1 LESRERRRI
10 MTGKAD
16 FTPEEWQL
24 VAEGPP
30 TAGLAVATAK
40 RGGTF
45 RESFALA
52 KAYTEARGDHGESQL
67 LDELVSERPRVKHE
81 RAHSPGELTEQTLQ
95 LLRDAVALVRAKATP
110 EELDDYGSFI
120 LNVANRVANA
130 HKEGDV
136 AVAPEEK
143 AVIEAISSILE

>member
-1 LESRERRRI
+1 

-16 FTPEEWQL
+16 FTADEWQL
-24 VAEGPP
+24 VTEAPP
-30 TAGLAVATAK
+30 AAGLAVATAK

-52 KAYTEARGDHGESQL
+52 KAYTEARGEHGESQL

-81 RAHSPGELTEQTLQ
+81 RAHSAGALKEETLQ

-110 EELDDYGSFI
+110 EELADYRSFV
-120 LNVANRVANA
+120 LNVVNRVANA
-130 HKEGDV
+130 HSENDV
-136 AVAPEEK
+136 AVAPEEA
-143 AVIEAISSILE
+143 AVIEEISSSLG

>member
-1 LESRERRRI
+1 M

-16 FTPEEWQL
+16 FTAEEWQL

-30 TAGLAVATAK
+30 AAGMAVATAQ

-52 KAYTEARGDHGESQL
+52 KAYTDARAEHGESQL
-67 LDELVSERPRVKHE
+67 LDELVAERPQIKHE
-81 RAHSPGELTEQTLQ
+81 RAHSAGELKEQTLRQ
-95 LLRDAVALVRAKATP
+95 LGEAVALLRGKATP
-110 EELDDYGSFI
+110 DEVDDYRSFV

-130 HKEGDV
+130 HKEDGV
-136 AVAPEEK
+136 AVGSAEQ
-143 AVIEAISSILE
+143 AVIDEIAASLG

>member
-1 LESRERRRI
+1 

-16 FTPEEWQL
+16 YTPEEWKL
-24 VAEGPP
+24 IAEGPP
-30 TAGLAVATAK
+30 AAGLAVATAS

-52 KAYTEARGDHGESQL
+52 KAYTEARGEHGESQL
-67 LDELVSERPRVKHE
+67 LDELVSERPHVKHQ
-81 RAHSPGELTEQTLQ
+81 RAHSPGELQEETLQ
-95 LLRDAVALVRAKATP
+95 LLRDAVALVRSKATP
-110 EELDDYGSFI
+110 DELSDYRSFV

-136 AVAPEEK
+136 AVAPSEQ
-143 AVIEAISSILE
+143 AVIEAITSSLN

>member
-1 LESRERRRI
+1 

-24 VAEGPP
+24 VAEAPP
-30 TAGLAVATAK
+30 AAGLAVATAQ

-52 KAYTEARGDHGESQL
+52 KAYTEARGEHGESQL
-67 LDELVSERPRVKHE
+67 LDELVSERPKVKHE
-81 RAHSPGELTEQTLQ
+81 RAHSAGELKEQTLQ
-95 LLRDAVALVRAKATP
+95 QLRDAVALLRNKATP
-110 EELDDYGSFI
+110 EELEAYRSFV

-130 HKEGDV
+130 HKEDDV
-136 AVAPEEK
+136 AVGSGEQ
-143 AVIEAISSILE
+143 AVIEEISASLS

>member
-1 LESRERRRI
+1 

-16 FTPEEWQL
+16 FTAEEWQL

-30 TAGLAVATAK
+30 AAGLAVATAQ

-52 KAYTEARGDHGESQL
+52 KAYTEARGEHGESQL
-67 LDELVSERPRVKHE
+67 LDELVSERPQLKHE
-81 RAHSPGELTEQTLQ
+81 HAHSAGELKDQALGHLRDSVA
-95 LLRDAVALVRAKATP
+95 LLRSKATS
-110 EELDDYGSFI
+110 EEVDDYRSFV

-130 HKEGDV
+130 HKEEGV
-136 AVAPEEK
+136 AVGADEQ
-143 AVIEAISSILE
+143 AVIEEIATSLG

>member
-1 LESRERRRI
+1 M

-16 FTPEEWQL
+16 FTAEEWQL

-30 TAGLAVATAK
+30 AAGLAVATAQ

-52 KAYTEARGDHGESQL
+52 KAYTEARGEHGESQL
-67 LDELVSERPRVKHE
+67 LDELVSGRPQLKHE
-81 RAHSPGELTEQTLQ
+81 RANSAGELKEHTLQ
-95 LLRDAVALVRAKATP
+95 QLRDAVSLLRRKATL
-110 EELDDYGSFI
+110 EEVDDYRSFV

-130 HKEGDV
+130 HKEDGV
-136 AVAPEEK
+136 AVGPAEQ
-143 AVIEAISSILE
+143 AVIEEISASLG

>member
-1 LESRERRRI
+1 

-24 VAEGPP
+24 VAEAPP
-30 TAGLAVATAK
+30 AAGLAVATAQ

-52 KAYTEARGDHGESQL
+52 KAYTEARGEHGESQL
-67 LDELVSERPRVKHE
+67 LDELVSERPKVKHE
-81 RAHSPGELTEQTLQ
+81 RAHSAGELKEHTLQ
-95 LLRDAVALVRAKATP
+95 QLRDAVALLRNKATP
-110 EELDDYGSFI
+110 EELEAYRSFV

-130 HKEGDV
+130 HKENDV
-136 AVAPEEK
+136 AVGADEQ
-143 AVIEAISSILE
+143 AVIEEISASLG

>member
-1 LESRERRRI
+1 

-16 FTPEEWQL
+16 FTAEEWQL

-30 TAGLAVATAK
+30 AAGLAVATTL

-52 KAYTEARGDHGESQL
+52 KAYTDARGEHGESQL
-67 LDELVSERPRVKHE
+67 LDELVSERPKLKHE
-81 RAHSPGELTEQTLQ
+81 RAHSAGELKDEALGR
-95 LLRDAVALVRAKATP
+95 LREAVALLRSKATS
-110 EELDDYGSFI
+110 EEVDDYRSFV

-130 HKEGDV
+130 HTEDGV
-136 AVAPEEK
+136 AVGPDEQ
-143 AVIEAISSILE
+143 AVIEEIATSLG

>member
-1 LESRERRRI
+1 

-16 FTPEEWQL
+16 FTAEEWQL

-30 TAGLAVATAK
+30 AAGLAVATAQ

-52 KAYTEARGDHGESQL
+52 KAYTEARGEHGESQL
-67 LDELVSERPRVKHE
+67 LDELVSERPKLKHE
-81 RAHSPGELTEQTLQ
+81 RANSAGELKDEALGH
-95 LLRDAVALVRAKATP
+95 LRDAVALLRSKATS
-110 EELDDYGSFI
+110 EEVDDYRSFV

-130 HKEGDV
+130 HKEDGV
-136 AVAPEEK
+136 AVGSDEQ
-143 AVIEAISSILE
+143 AVIEEIAASLS

>member
-1 LESRERRRI
+1 

-16 FTPEEWQL
+16 FTPEEWQV

-30 TAGLAVATAK
+30 AAGLAVATAR

-81 RAHSPGELTEQTLQ
+81 RAHSAGELEEETLQ
-95 LLRDAVALVRAKATP
+95 LLRDAIALIREKATP
-110 EELDDYGSFI
+110 EELEDYRSFV

-130 HKEGDV
+130 HREDDV
-136 AVAPEEK
+136 AVAAEEK
-143 AVIEAISSILE
+143 ATIEAISSSLG

>member
-1 LESRERRRI
+1 M

-16 FTPEEWQL
+16 FTPEEWRL

-30 TAGLAVATAK
+30 AAGMAVATAQ

-52 KAYTEARGDHGESQL
+52 KAYTEARGEHGESQL
-67 LDELVSERPRVKHE
+67 LDELVSERPQLKHE
-81 RAHSPGELTEQTLQ
+81 RADSPGELKEQTLRQ
-95 LLRDAVALVRAKATP
+95 LRDAVALLRGKATP
-110 EELDDYGSFI
+110 EEVDDYRSFV

-130 HKEGDV
+130 HKEAGV
-136 AVAPEEK
+136 AVGSDEQ
-143 AVIEAISSILE
+143 AVIEEMSASLG

>member
-1 LESRERRRI
+1 

-24 VAEGPP
+24 VAEAPP
-30 TAGLAVATAK
+30 AAGLAVATAQ

-52 KAYTEARGDHGESQL
+52 KAYTEARSEHGESQL
-67 LDELVSERPRVKHE
+67 LDELVSERPKVKHE
-81 RAHSPGELTEQTLQ
+81 RANSAGELKEQTLQ
-95 LLRDAVALVRAKATP
+95 QLRDAVTLLRNKATP
-110 EELDDYGSFI
+110 EELDAYRSFV

-130 HKEGDV
+130 HKEDDV
-136 AVAPEEK
+136 AVGSEEQ
-143 AVIEAISSILE
+143 AVIEEISASLA

>member
-1 LESRERRRI
+1 

-30 TAGLAVATAK
+30 LAGMAVATAQ

-52 KAYTEARGDHGESQL
+52 KAYTEARGEHGESQL
-67 LDELVSERPRVKHE
+67 LDELVSEKPRLKHE
-81 RAHSPGELTEQTLQ
+81 RAHSPGELKEQALQ
-95 LLRDAVALVRAKATP
+95 QLRDAVALLGQKATP
-110 EELDDYGSFI
+110 AEVEDYKGFVVN
-120 LNVANRVANA
+120 LTNRVANA
-130 HKEGDV
+130 HSEHGA
-136 AVAPEEK
+136 AVGAEEQ
-143 AVIEAISSILE
+143 AMLEEITASLG

>member
-1 LESRERRRI
+1 

-24 VAEGPP
+24 VAEAPP
-30 TAGLAVATAK
+30 AAGLAVATAQ

-52 KAYTEARGDHGESQL
+52 KAYTEARGEHGESQL
-67 LDELVSERPRVKHE
+67 LDELVSERPKVKHE
-81 RAHSPGELTEQTLQ
+81 RANSAGELKEQTLQ
-95 LLRDAVALVRAKATP
+95 QLRDAVALLRNKATP
-110 EELDDYGSFI
+110 EEVDAYRSFV

-130 HKEGDV
+130 HKEDDV
-136 AVAPEEK
+136 AVGSDEQ
-143 AVIEAISSILE
+143 AVIEEISASLG